1 MRARVILLSAITL
14 LLSGALISGA
24 LLSPAAHAATTSPM
38 IAGGPTS
45 SSDSTSVQLD
55 TELYLPTTSPAPA
68 VLLAHGFGGSK
79 DSVVEEAKAL
89 QARGYVVLAWS
100 ARGFGKS
107 SGSISMNSPDR
118 EVVDVRRLIDYLSTR
133 KEVVQDAKGD
143 PRVGITGGS
152 YGGAISLLAGAQDH
166 RIDAIA
172 ADITWNNL
180 EGALFPQSALGVSN
194 SGPFKRVWTGTFFSI
209 GSLSTGSLAAGSL
222 AAGSLG
228 VNGKPAS
235 GTLSPTSLLCG
246 RFAPE
251 WCAAY
256 QASVAQSAPSA
267 QITALMKGVS
277 PATYAS
283 EILAPTL
290 LMQGEADSLFPL
302 NESTRTAA
310 AIRRSHPAT
319 PLAMIWHGGGHDGG
333 QDEGTRLRTQVAN
346 WFDIYLKKRV
356 APFPTFQLTQSA
368 AAISSQDSAP
378 EARVQLGEH
387 LPLDL
392 DFQTLDISH
401 KTQVVLAPAGA
412 SPSAISAL
420 PGLGSALSLAGGL
433 GAFLPGQSALF
444 LSAPLTAQLPLI
456 GSSHVKVRIASTTG
470 DATLFFSLV
479 IKSESGRVTQPNGL
493 VSPVRLTGIPSTG
506 VEVEISLPAIVAN
519 ATPGDRLAL
528 AVSTT
533 DLGYTMPQDGRIYS
547 ITPTSP
553 LNIATFTLRNAP
565 SSTPLY
571 IWPLIALG
579 AFALSLLWVFIRRPR
594 HPAVTAAAKVAGRDR
609 EPSAPLVSVR
619 KLNKEYSDGYK
630 AVTDL
635 SFTVERGQ
643 VVGLLGPNGA
653 GKTTTLR
660 MLMGLIFP
668 TSGEIE
674 ISGVPVFPGSR
685 ALAGLGSFVEGPGF
699 LPHLTG
705 SENLDL
711 YWRSTGRSEDPEI
724 ADALEIS
731 GLGTAVNK
739 KVRTYS
745 QGMRQRLA
753 IAQAMLGKPELLVLD
768 EPTNGLDP
776 TQIKA
781 MRSILKN
788 YADSGRTV
796 IVSSHLLSEVEQTCS
811 HVVVMHRGL
820 LIASGTIDEILNRNG
835 KRAQHLEEIFMDL
848 VGTDTE
854 IGI

>member
-1 MRARVILLSAITL
+1 MRTRLTL
-14 LLSGALISGA
+14 LTALILAVAPFGTPLA
-24 LLSPAAHAATTSPM
+24 RATTSTSS
-38 IAGGPTS
+38 ITVSGGPTS
-45 SSDSTSVQLD
+45 ASDTTPIKID
-55 TELYLPTTSPAPA
+55 GEIYLPANTPAPA

-79 DSVVEEAKAL
+79 DSVTEEAEAL
-89 QARGYVVLAWS
+89 QARGFVVLAWS
-100 ARGFGKS
+100 ARGFGNS
-107 SGSISMNSPDR
+107 TGAISMNSPDR
-118 EVVDVRRLIDYLSTR
+118 EVVDVAKLIDYLGNR
-133 KEVVQDAKGD
+133 KEVIQDKKND

-152 YGGAISLLAGAQDH
+152 YGGAISLLAGAQDQ

-180 EGALFPQSALGVSN
+180 EGALFPQSALGIAEP
-194 SGPFKRVWTGTFFSI
+194 GPFKRVWTGTFFSI
-209 GSLSTGSLAAGSL
+209 GSLGMRGTSTA
-222 AAGSLG
+222 
-228 VNGKPAS
+228 
-235 GTLSPTSLLCG
+235 PTPQTLLCG

-256 QASVAQSAPSA
+256 QISVAQNAPSPA
-267 QITALMKGVS
+267 ISTLMKAVS
-277 PATYAS
+277 PATYAQD
-283 EILAPTL
+283 IVAPTL

-302 NESTRTAA
+302 TESARTAKS
-310 AIRRSHPAT
+310 IRDAHPAT
-319 PLAMIWHGGGHDGG
+319 PLAMIWHSGGHDGG
-333 QDEGTRLRTQVAN
+333 QDESKRLQGQVAN
-346 WFDIYLKKRV
+346 WFDIYLAKKARS
-356 APFPTFQLTQSA
+356 FPTFQLTQSA

-378 EARVQLGEH
+378 EARVQIGSS
-387 LPLDL
+387 LPLATTSL
-392 DFQTLDISH
+392 ALTVTSKSKVL
-401 KTQVVLAPAGA
+401 LAPAGA
-412 SPSAISAL
+412 APSAVSAL
-420 PGLGSALSLAGGL
+420 PGLGSALSVVGGV
-433 GAFLPGQSALF
+433 GAFLPGQSAF
-444 LSAPLTAQLPLI
+444 FDSAPLTTQLPII
-456 GSSHVKVRIASTTG
+456 GASTVKVRVASTTG

-479 IKSESGRVTQPNGL
+479 VKSESGRTTQPNGL
-493 VSPVRLTGIPSTG
+493 VAPVRLLGIPANGIDIDVT
-506 VEVEISLPAIVAN
+506 LPAIVTN
-519 ATPGDRLAL
+519 ATPGDRIAL

-533 DLGYTMPQDGRIYS
+533 DLGYAMPQDGRVYS
-547 ITPTSP
+547 ITPLSP
-553 LNIATFTLRNAP
+553 LFVSTMTLKNAP
-565 SSTPLY
+565 SNTPLY
-571 IWPLIALG
+571 LWPLIAVG
-579 AFALSLLWVFIRRPR
+579 AFGLSLLWVFIRRPR
-594 HPAVTAAAKVAGRDR
+594 HPAMKEPQRD
-609 EPSAPLVSVR
+609 APLVSVR
-619 KLNKEYSDGYK
+619 ALNKQYDDGYK

-685 ALAGLGSFVEGPGF
+685 ALSGLGSFVEGPGF

-705 SENLDL
+705 RENLDL
-711 YWRSTGRSEDPEI
+711 YWRSTGRSDDPEI

-788 YADSGRTV
+788 YAESGRTV

-820 LIASGTIDEILNRNG
+820 LIASGTIDQILNRNG

-848 VGTDTE
+848 VGEDTE

>member
-1 MRARVILLSAITL
+1 
-14 LLSGALISGA
+14 
-24 LLSPAAHAATTSPM
+24 
-38 IAGGPTS
+38 
-45 SSDSTSVQLD
+45 
-55 TELYLPTTSPAPA
+55 
-68 VLLAHGFGGSK
+68 
-79 DSVVEEAKAL
+79 
-89 QARGYVVLAWS
+89 
-100 ARGFGKS
+100 
-107 SGSISMNSPDR
+107 
-118 EVVDVRRLIDYLSTR
+118 
-133 KEVVQDAKGD
+133 
-143 PRVGITGGS
+143 
-152 YGGAISLLAGAQDH
+152 
-166 RIDAIA
+166 
-172 ADITWNNL
+172 
-180 EGALFPQSALGVSN
+180 
-194 SGPFKRVWTGTFFSI
+194 
-209 GSLSTGSLAAGSL
+209 
-222 AAGSLG
+222 
-228 VNGKPAS
+228 
-235 GTLSPTSLLCG
+235 
-246 RFAPE
+246 
-251 WCAAY
+251 
-256 QASVAQSAPSA
+256 
-267 QITALMKGVS
+267 
-277 PATYAS
+277 
-283 EILAPTL
+283 
-290 LMQGEADSLFPL
+290 
-302 NESTRTAA
+302 
-310 AIRRSHPAT
+310 
-319 PLAMIWHGGGHDGG
+319 
-333 QDEGTRLRTQVAN
+333 
-346 WFDIYLKKRV
+346 
-356 APFPTFQLTQSA
+356 
-368 AAISSQDSAP
+368 
-378 EARVQLGEH
+378 
-387 LPLDL
+387 
-392 DFQTLDISH
+392 
-401 KTQVVLAPAGA
+401 
-412 SPSAISAL
+412 
-420 PGLGSALSLAGGL
+420 
-433 GAFLPGQSALF
+433 
-444 LSAPLTAQLPLI
+444 
-456 GSSHVKVRIASTTG
+456 
-470 DATLFFSLV
+470 
-479 IKSESGRVTQPNGL
+479 
-493 VSPVRLTGIPSTG
+493 
-506 VEVEISLPAIVAN
+506 
-519 ATPGDRLAL
+519 
-528 AVSTT
+528 
-533 DLGYTMPQDGRIYS
+533 QDGRVYS

-553 LNIATFTLRNAP
+553 LAIATFTLKNAP

-579 AFALSLLWVFIRRPR
+579 AFALSLLWVFMRRPR
-594 HPAVTAAAKVAGRDR
+594 HPAVKNALKDVVNDAVNNA

>member
-1 MRARVILLSAITL
+1 MRARITL
-14 LLSGALISGA
+14 LLALTLA
-24 LLSPAAHAATTSPM
+24 LFSVANVPATANTTASSLT
-38 IAGGPTS
+38 ILGGPTS
-45 SSDSTSVQLD
+45 ASDSTPVKIDSQI
-55 TELYLPTTSPAPA
+55 YLPGKNPAPA

-79 DSVVEEAKAL
+79 DSVIEEAKAL
-89 QARGYVVLAWS
+89 QARGFVVLAWS

-107 SGSISMNSPDR
+107 TGSISMNSPDR
-118 EVVDVRRLIDYLSTR
+118 EVVDVKKLIDYLASR
-133 KEVVQDAKGD
+133 KEVIQDAAGD

-152 YGGAISLLAGAQDH
+152 YGGAISLLTGAQDL
-166 RIDAIA
+166 RVDAIA

-180 EGALFPQSALGVSN
+180 EGALFPQSANGVDN
-194 SGPFKRVWTGTFFSI
+194 PGPFKRVWTGTFFSI
-209 GSLSTGSLAAGSL
+209 GSLGFSRSPSATSS
-222 AAGSLG
+222 SI
-228 VNGKPAS
+228 
-235 GTLSPTSLLCG
+235 SPTTLLCG
-246 RFAPE
+246 RFSPE

-256 QASVAQSAPSA
+256 QSSVAQNSPSPE
-267 QITALMKGVS
+267 ISALMKAVS
-277 PATYAS
+277 PATYAPQ
-283 EILAPTL
+283 IVAPTL

-302 NESTRTAA
+302 TESLRTAQS
-310 AIRRSHPAT
+310 IRDAHPTT

-333 QDEGTRLRTQVAN
+333 QDESTRLRTQVAN
-346 WFDIYLKKRV
+346 WFDIYLSKKSNT
-356 APFPTFQLTQSA
+356 FPTFQLTQSA

-378 EARVQLGEH
+378 EARVQLGDQ
-387 LPLDL
+387 LPLRTSLTTVAL
-392 DFQTLDISH
+392 DQKS
-401 KTQVVLAPAGA
+401 KVVLAPAGGA
-412 SPSAISAL
+412 PSAVSAL

-433 GAFLPGQSALF
+433 GAFIPGQSALF
-444 LSAPLTAQLPLI
+444 LSAPLTTALPII
-456 GSSHVKVRIASTTG
+456 GSSHIKVRVASTSG

-493 VSPVRLTGIPSTG
+493 VAPVLLAGLTPSGT
-506 VEVEISLPAIVAN
+506 EVEIALPAIVAN

-533 DLGYTMPQDGRIYS
+533 DLGYTMPQDGRVYS

-553 LNIATFTLRNAP
+553 LSLSTMSLKNAP

-571 IWPLIALG
+571 LWPLIALG
-579 AFALSLLWVFIRRPR
+579 AGALALLWVFIRRPR
-594 HPAVTAAAKVAGRDR
+594 HPAMKDPDPT
-609 EPSAPLVSVR
+609 APLVTVR
-619 KLNKEYSDGYK
+619 NINKEYGDGYK
-630 AVTDL
+630 AVTNL

-705 SENLDL
+705 TENLDL
-711 YWRSTGRSEDPEI
+711 YWRATGRTEDPEL

-781 MRSILKN
+781 MRSVLRD
-788 YADSGRTV
+788 YAASGRTV
-796 IVSSHLLSEVEQTCS
+796 IVSSHLLAEVEQTCT

-820 LIASGTIDEILNRNG
+820 LIASGTIDEILTRNG

-848 VGTDTE
+848 VGEDTE
-854 IGI
+854 IGIL

>member
-1 MRARVILLSAITL
+1 MRARVILLSAIVIA
-14 LLSGALISGA
+14 LSPLGALTA
-24 LLSPAAHAATTSPM
+24 PAAHAVNTPTM
-38 IAGGPTS
+38 IAGGPAS
-45 SSDSTSVQLD
+45 SSDAMPVQLD
-55 TELYLPTTSPAPA
+55 TEFYLPTTTPAPA
-68 VLLAHGFGGSK
+68 ILLAHGFGGSK
-79 DSVVEEAKAL
+79 DSVIEEAKAL

-100 ARGFGKS
+100 ARGFGNS
-107 SGSISMNSPDR
+107 TGSISMNSPDR
-118 EVVDVRRLIDYLSTR
+118 EVADVRKLVDYLSTR
-133 KEVVQDAKGD
+133 KEVVQDKKGD

-194 SGPFKRVWTGTFFSI
+194 PGPFKRVWTGTFFSI
-209 GSLSTGSLAAGSL
+209 GSL
-222 AAGSLG
+222 G
-228 VNGKPAS
+228 VSGKPTS
-235 GTLSPTSLLCG
+235 GTFSPTSLLCG

-251 WCAAY
+251 WCTAY

-267 QITALMKGVS
+267 QISALMKAVS

-302 NESTRTAA
+302 SESTRTAA
-310 AIRRSHPAT
+310 AIRKSHPAT

-333 QDEGTRLRTQVAN
+333 QDESTRLRTQVAN
-346 WFDIYLKKRV
+346 WFDIYLERRV
-356 APFPTFQLTQSA
+356 ATFPTFQLTQSA

-378 EARVQLGEH
+378 EARVQLGEL
-387 LPLDL
+387 LPIDM
-392 DFQTLDISH
+392 DFHTLNIST

-420 PGLGSALSLAGGL
+420 PGFGSALSLAGGL

-493 VSPVRLTGIPSTG
+493 VSPVRLTGIPATG

-533 DLGYTMPQDGRIYS
+533 DLGYTMPQDGRVYS

-553 LNIATFTLRNAP
+553 LAIATFTLKNAP

-579 AFALSLLWVFIRRPR
+579 AFALSLLWVFMRRPR
-594 HPAVTAAAKVAGRDR
+594 HPAVKDALKDAANDVVNDAVNDA

-619 KLNKEYSDGYK
+619 NLNKEYSDGYK